1 MSAWEKPTDTFVAV
15 NLQSPWSQVVD
26 EVSAKSRPYEHDETL
41 KKQFGI
47 ELAKAKNPFE
57 AACVLAGTDTSMAL
71 WISQNWLTDPIVIA
85 NRDIYVQT
93 VERSQPPLDKEQLA
107 AKVLA
112 LAEEKTLN
120 RQGVPV
126 PSVEPKDR
134 IAAFKLYSEIMG
146 YTGKIEIDQSNKTT
160 TITNN
165 EIQIK
170 LIRPKEELID
180 VTPKQVQNAKSNIND
195 EDMPVTLKLV
205 NASH

>member
-15 NLQSPWSQVVD
+15 NLQSPWSQIVD
-26 EVSAKSRPYEHDETL
+26 EVPAKSRPYEHDETL

-93 VERSQPPLDKEQLA
+93 VERSQPPLDKKQLA

-170 LIRPKEELID
+170 LIRPKEELTD

>member
-93 VERSQPPLDKEQLA
+93 VERSQPPLDKKQLA

-170 LIRPKEELID
+170 LIRPKEELTD
-180 VTPKQVQNAKSNIND
+180 VTPKQVQNAKSNVND

>member
-93 VERSQPPLDKEQLA
+93 VERSQPPLDKKQLA

-170 LIRPKEELID
+170 LIRPKEELTD